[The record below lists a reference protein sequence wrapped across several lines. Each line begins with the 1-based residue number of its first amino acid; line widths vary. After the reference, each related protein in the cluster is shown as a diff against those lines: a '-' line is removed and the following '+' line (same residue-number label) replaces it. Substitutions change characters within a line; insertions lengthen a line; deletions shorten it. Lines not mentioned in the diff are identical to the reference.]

1 MTHRERTPRQIVA
14 ASVATIILPLL
25 AAACNSS
32 TDPGAAANNMLAT
45 TRAVTAGRD
54 HGDHDRN
61 QPSIH
66 HVFVIVLE
74 NENFTTT
81 FGPSSPA
88 TFLNDT
94 LVKGGAFLT
103 QYFGTG
109 HFSLDN
115 YISMISGQAP
125 DSATQQDCGIYSNFI
140 QTGTAQFEQ
149 AIGNGCIYPERV
161 RTIANQLTDAGL
173 TWRSYNED
181 MGNVPTREA
190 ATCGHVPIGSVDNTN
205 EALPTDSYADR
216 HNPFVYFHS
225 IIDHRICRENVVAL
239 TRLTRDLR
247 APGLTPNFVFITP
260 NTCHDGHDS
269 PCASGEPGGLLSA
282 DQFLRTWAPRIL
294 ASPAFRKDGLL
305 LIITDESGFTG
316 PDANTACCNEQSG
329 PNVALAGQ
337 FGPGGGLVGAVA
349 VSPFIAPGTVSN
361 TPYNHYSMLRSIED
375 YFGLTH
381 LGFAAQPGI
390 VAFGSDIFTQP
401 SGTPSHGTHGF

>member
-1 MTHRERTPRQIVA
+1 MTHRERGSRRIVA
-14 ASVATIILPLL
+14 MSVSAVALL
-25 AAACNSS
+25 AGACNTS
-32 TDPGAAANNMLAT
+32 TAPDGAANAAIAASQTVSAN
-45 TRAVTAGRD
+45 RD
-54 HGDHDRN
+54 RDARPPRIG
-61 QPSIH
+61 

-74 NENFTTT
+74 NENFSTT
-81 FGPSSPA
+81 FGPGSPA

-94 LVKGGAFLT
+94 LRKGGAFLT
-103 QYFGTG
+103 QYYGTG

-115 YISMISGQAP
+115 YISMVSGQAP
-125 DSATQQDCGIYSNFI
+125 DSATQQDCSVYSEFR
-140 QTGTAQFEQ
+140 QTGTAAFDQ

-161 RTIANQLTDAGL
+161 RTVANQLSEAGL

-190 ATCGHVPIGSVDNTN
+190 ATCGHVPIGTVDNTN
-205 EALPTDSYADR
+205 HALPNDSYADR

-225 IIDHRICRENVVAL
+225 IIDHPICRHDVVSL
-239 TRLTRDLR
+239 TGLERDLR
-247 APGLTPNFVFITP
+247 SVSRTPNLVFITP

-269 PCASGEPGGLLSA
+269 PCASGEPGGLVSA

-305 LIITDESGFTG
+305 LVVTDESGFTG

-329 PNVALAGQ
+329 PNVAQAGQ
-337 FGPGGGLVGAVA
+337 AGPGGGLVGALA
-349 VSPFIAPGTVSN
+349 VSPFIAPGTVSS

-381 LGFAAQPGI
+381 LGFAAQPGL
-390 VAFGSDIFTQP
+390 ATFGSDVFTRRTGGEGGGGP
-401 SGTPSHGTHGF
+401 HR

>member
-1 MTHRERTPRQIVA
+1 MMHRERTSRRIAA
-14 ASVATIILPLL
+14 ASLATLALF
-25 AAACNSS
+25 AAACDST
-32 TDPGAAANNMLAT
+32 TDPGAATNK
-45 TRAVTAGRD
+45 AVAISHSVAGNRD
-54 HGDHDRN
+54 HNELPPR
-61 QPSIH
+61 IR

-81 FGPSSPA
+81 FGAGSPA

-94 LVKGGAFLT
+94 LVRGGAFLT

-125 DSATQQDCGIYSNFI
+125 DSATQQDCGVYSDFI
-140 QTGTAQFEQ
+140 QTGTAPFGQ
-149 AIGNGCIYPERV
+149 AVGNGCIYPEGV
-161 RTIANQLTDAGL
+161 RTIANQLTEAGL

-181 MGNVPTREA
+181 MGNVPSREP
-190 ATCGHVPIGSVDNTN
+190 ATCGHVPIGAVDNTN
-205 EALPTDSYADR
+205 DALPNDSYADR

-225 IIDHRICRENVVAL
+225 IIDHPICRENVVPL

-247 APGLTPNFVFITP
+247 APAQTPNLVFITP

-269 PCASGEPGGLLSA
+269 PCASGEPGGLISA

-305 LIITDESGFTG
+305 LIVTDESGFTG

-329 PNVALAGQ
+329 PNVLLAGQ

-349 VSPFIAPGTVSN
+349 VSRFIAPGTVSN

-381 LGFAAQPGI
+381 LGFAAQPGL
-390 VAFGSDIFTQP
+390 ATFGADIFTRPTGNPRGKQAL
-401 SGTPSHGTHGF
+401 

>member
-45 TRAVTAGRD
+45 TQAVTAGRD

-140 QTGTAQFEQ
+140 QTGTAPFEQ

-173 TWRSYNED
+173 TWRS
-181 MGNVPTREA
+181 
-190 ATCGHVPIGSVDNTN
+190 
-205 EALPTDSYADR
+205 
-216 HNPFVYFHS
+216 
-225 IIDHRICRENVVAL
+225 
-239 TRLTRDLR
+239 
-247 APGLTPNFVFITP
+247 
-260 NTCHDGHDS
+260 
-269 PCASGEPGGLLSA
+269 
-282 DQFLRTWAPRIL
+282 
-294 ASPAFRKDGLL
+294 
-305 LIITDESGFTG
+305 
-316 PDANTACCNEQSG
+316 
-329 PNVALAGQ
+329 
-337 FGPGGGLVGAVA
+337 
-349 VSPFIAPGTVSN
+349 
-361 TPYNHYSMLRSIED
+361 
-375 YFGLTH
+375 
-381 LGFAAQPGI
+381 
-390 VAFGSDIFTQP
+390 
-401 SGTPSHGTHGF
+401 